1 MLLFYLIKHHHH
13 QRLKHH
19 TLRFSDH
26 QSLVDT
32 LTVLLKKRRHLEDED
47 IKEYFKLCG
56 VVREANLWRNMD
68 KKMSESALSS
78 KYVEELVG

>member
-1 MLLFYLIKHHHH
+1 
-13 QRLKHH
+13 
-19 TLRFSDH
+19 
-26 QSLVDT
+26 